1 MSNKNK
7 NSTGHILTEIF
18 IISLVATFTGFV
30 LGLLF
35 APQSGRE
42 FRKKLVNQFKEVID
56 RSKFA
61 VVEAKVMAEELI
73 DKSRSKAD
81 RIIEGSKEKK
91 DAETD

>member
-7 NSTGHILTEIF
+7 SSTGHILTEIF

-91 DAETD
+91 VNETD